1 MRQRDVTSVPKFIWQ
16 IKLET
21 SFSPTKGVDNEV
33 LTDFR
38 LTAFILSVQLKE
50 LITPLTIYDKLSRPL
65 KDLRIS
71 VIDRCNFRCTYCMP
85 KEIFGKDYPFIP
97 PEQLLTFAEITR
109 LAHIFIQL
117 GVRKIRL
124 TGGEPLLRKNI
135 DQLIEKIIQ
144 LNPKIDISL
153 TTNGALLSKLAPK
166 LFRSGLK
173 RVNVSLDALDEEIS
187 KSINHTNISP
197 QEVIHG
203 IRAARDAGLK
213 VKVNMVVMKGVND
226 GEIIPMA
233 TFFRKEN
240 IPLRFI
246 EFMDV
251 GQTNGWNWNKVVTKK
266 EIFQKLSKHFILVP
280 IDSAYF
286 GEVAKRYLYKNT
298 QTEVGFITSVS
309 ESFCSSC
316 TRARIAADGKLYTCL
331 FAERGFDL
339 RRMLRSGKS
348 DEEIKNTIISI
359 WNNRSD
365 RYSDERNERSQQTKR
380 KIEMS
385 YIGG

>member
-1 MRQRDVTSVPKFIWQ
+1 
-16 IKLET
+16 
-21 SFSPTKGVDNEV
+21 
-33 LTDFR
+33 
-38 LTAFILSVQLKE
+38 
-50 LITPLTIYDKLSRPL
+50 
-65 KDLRIS
+65 
-71 VIDRCNFRCTYCMP
+71 MP

-97 PEQLLTFAEITR
+97 PEQLLSFTEITR
-109 LAHIFIQL
+109 LASIFIQL

-135 DQLIEKIIQ
+135 DQLIQQIIQ
-144 LNPKIDISL
+144 LNPSIDLSL

-166 LFRSGLK
+166 LYGSGLK
-173 RVNVSLDALDEEIS
+173 RVNVSLDALDEDIS
-187 KSINHTNISP
+187 KHINHSNISP
-197 QEVIHG
+197 PEIIQG
-203 IRAARDAGLK
+203 IKTAKDVGLL

-266 EIFQKLSKHFILVP
+266 EIFQKLSKHFTLVP
-280 IDSAYF
+280 VDSAYF

-298 QTEVGFITSVS
+298 QTEVGFISSVS

-331 FAERGFDL
+331 FAEKGFDL
-339 RRMLRSGKS
+339 RKMLRSGRS
-348 DEEIKNTIISI
+348 DEDIKEAIISM
-359 WNNRSD
+359 WNNRID
-365 RYSDERNERSQQTKR
+365 RYSDERNEQSKRTKK